1 MPAVWLFVH
10 LAGVTVWVGGMFFA
24 HVALRP
30 AAESVLE
37 PPLRLALMQA
47 VLARFFLAVAVAV
60 VAVLVSGFA
69 LFLRVPI
76 AQAPPGWPAML
87 ALGVVMALVFAYIRL
102 ALFARLQR
110 SVAASAWPAAAQ
122 SLRGIRQLVAFN
134 LALGTLAIVAAV
146 SPRL

>member
-1 MPAVWLFVH
+1 MPAAWLFLH

-24 HVALRP
+24 HFALRP
-30 AAESVLE
+30 AAEAVLE

-47 VLARFFLAVAVAV
+47 TLARFFLAVTVSV
-60 VAVLVSGFA
+60 VAVLVSGLA
-69 LFLRVPI
+69 LFVRVPI
-76 AQAPPGWPAML
+76 AQAPPGWHAML

-102 ALFARLQR
+102 ALFARLRR

>member
-1 MPAVWLFVH
+1 MPAAWLFLH

-24 HVALRP
+24 HVVLRP
-30 AAESVLE
+30 AAEAVLE
-37 PPLRLALMQA
+37 PPLRLALMHA
-47 VLARFFLAVAVAV
+47 TLARFFVAVTVSV

-69 LFLRVPI
+69 LFVRVPS
-76 AQAPPGWPAML
+76 AQAPPGWHAML

-102 ALFARLQR
+102 ALFPRLRR
-110 SVAASAWPAAAQ
+110 SVAAAAWPAAAQ
-122 SLRGIRQLVAFN
+122 ALRAIRQWVAFN